1 MLFTSPYNSPTRTG
15 LEPPV
20 AAASEGSRPRHMA
33 IMRGRKLQNSDP
45 RGVAH
50 GPEPHQTIDTNCRLA
65 MGDMP

>member
-1 MLFTSPYNSPTRTG
+1 
-15 LEPPV
+15 
-20 AAASEGSRPRHMA
+20 MA